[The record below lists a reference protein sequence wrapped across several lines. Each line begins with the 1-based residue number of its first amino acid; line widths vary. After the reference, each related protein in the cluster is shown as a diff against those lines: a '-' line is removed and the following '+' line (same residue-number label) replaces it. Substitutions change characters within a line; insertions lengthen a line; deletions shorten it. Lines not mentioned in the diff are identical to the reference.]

1 MAASMGLRSNFIKIK
16 NNFLLQRSCVL
27 CHKLYS
33 TETSPSGT
41 DVRKGRLHRI
51 KKEIPYEELGA
62 VIQEEERAKIVA
74 YYSRNVRVERTDVS
88 AAAGKEAIAK
98 NSTILVQG
106 DGKTPVSLPKK
117 KKRDSL
123 SILKA
128 LASTVKVDPSAPH
141 YSFIDDPGL
150 IPNRNNQE
158 ACLLAKASGKR
169 AARYFVNKHVKL
181 FGNDDAVPHIQA
193 FQPEKLDYVHT
204 DVGEASLLE
213 RVDRREVADSVEV
226 YDRMDEQ
233 GMTVSEEALTRL
245 LELLCAYQCRDA
257 ENLYPEERL
266 ALANEDTGKRS
277 LDKAVEVFEKLETRT
292 ADTYNWIIRALA
304 EFDNTRCWTLWEEMK
319 IEEFPAELATYN
331 ALIGSMRR
339 DFQLMKNRK
348 FEKIQDMLTE
358 MNGAGLCPNLDTFH
372 SVFRVMK
379 TVLVKRGETDPL
391 MNHLPGVIAEMKK
404 LEIRPTLETWS
415 LIFDTL
421 TIKDP
426 ETDKWQNPTLGGKK
440 VDLVT
445 DISEIVDQLSE
456 QRKEDRVLNHF
467 GENFFTKAMSFLHR
481 FNEVTVAIKVFDLKE
496 SMGARYVITDLQ
508 MENAFYEQFM
518 FLLLK
523 NKPLDVVM
531 EYYTKCIRHGKL
543 SSPSNSLRYTLYDAI
558 YQYDAY
564 QWIPIIYSDMSSIG
578 FRMTFVRWQLLE
590 MMAQEGLEQKFKQ
603 EFEKI
608 ADELHQVRK
617 MREPMMTERMDDD
630 IKTSHIIK
638 IFLNNKNLQ
647 KAWDVVQWYTAQRA
661 FWGYDLKEAVIME
674 LLDKT
679 IQYQD
684 NENLMCLC
692 EMEPNCRA
700 MFKKHMNTLLT
711 DREHELS
718 AFLSKQRMDAL
729 RDIFLRD

>member
-128 LASTVKVDPSAPH
+128 LASTVKV
-141 YSFIDDPGL
+141 
-150 IPNRNNQE
+150 E

-181 FGNDDAVPHIQA
+181 FGNDDAVPHIQ
-193 FQPEKLDYVHT
+193 PEKLDYVHT

-213 RVDRREVADSVEV
+213 RVDRREVADSVE
-226 YDRMDEQ
+226 
-233 GMTVSEEALTRL
+233 
-245 LELLCAYQCRDA
+245 
-257 ENLYPEERL
+257 
-266 ALANEDTGKRS
+266 
-277 LDKAVEVFEKLETRT
+277 
-292 ADTYNWIIRALA
+292 
-304 EFDNTRCWTLWEEMK
+304 FDNTRCWTLWEEMK
-319 IEEFPAELATYN
+319 IEEFP
-331 ALIGSMRR
+331 
-339 DFQLMKNRK
+339 
-348 FEKIQDMLTE
+348 
-358 MNGAGLCPNLDTFH
+358 
-372 SVFRVMK
+372 
-379 TVLVKRGETDPL
+379 
-391 MNHLPGVIAEMKK
+391 
-404 LEIRPTLETWS
+404 
-415 LIFDTL
+415 
-421 TIKDP
+421 
-426 ETDKWQNPTLGGKK
+426 GGKK

-578 FRMTFVRWQLLE
+578 FRMTF
-590 MMAQEGLEQKFKQ
+590 FKQ

-647 KAWDVVQWYTAQRA
+647 KAW
-661 FWGYDLKEAVIME
+661 EA
-674 LLDKT
+674 
-679 IQYQD
+679 
-684 NENLMCLC
+684 CLC